1 MIINYEDINMREL
14 LDELKRKIVT
24 ELELTD
30 IRPEEIKDDEV
41 FFQGGLGLASIDLSF
56 LCAVLDNDYGV
67 LIDNKELGEKV
78 FINMST
84 LAEYIVKNRKR

>member
-1 MIINYEDINMREL
+1 MNDEELKMRQL
-14 LDELKRKIVT
+14 LDELKRKVVT

-30 IRPEEIKDDEV
+30 IRPEEIKDNAV
-41 FFQGGLGLASIDLSF
+41 FFQGGLGLASIDLLF

-78 FINMST
+78 FMNLTT
-84 LAEYIVKNRKR
+84 LAEYVMQNRKR